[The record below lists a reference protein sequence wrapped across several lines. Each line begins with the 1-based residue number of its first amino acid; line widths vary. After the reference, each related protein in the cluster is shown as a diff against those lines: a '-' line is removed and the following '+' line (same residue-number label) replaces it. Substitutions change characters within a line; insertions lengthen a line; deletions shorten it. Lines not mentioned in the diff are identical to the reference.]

1 MKLPHAVIF
10 DIDGTLAWSKQAV
23 TPEMGTH
30 LAHLLEFTKVG
41 IMSGAGFLQYQN
53 QVLTALPTNA
63 KLGNLFLFPTN
74 ASQCWKWN
82 SGAWEALY
90 NLSFTDTEREL
101 VISTLTEGLR
111 VTELDTISPLWG
123 AQIEDRGAQITFS
136 ALGQQAPLEE
146 KKKWDPDHAKRAPL
160 VAYLRERLPDF
171 SFGSNATTSIDITR
185 KGITKAY
192 GVEQFARM
200 LTCTPSD
207 MLYIGDALFEG
218 GNDAVVVP
226 TGIEVFQVENPDQT
240 ATRIEELCA
249 EYSAV

>member
-1 MKLPHAVIF
+1 MKLPTAVIF

-53 QVLTALPTNA
+53 QVLTALPTNT

-82 SGAWEALY
+82 GDIWEAHY
-90 NLSFTDTEREL
+90 NLSFTDEERSL
-101 VISTLTEGLR
+101 VMKALDNGLHA
-111 VTELDTISPLWG
+111 TGLNTISPLWG
-123 AQIEDRGAQITFS
+123 PQIEDRGAQVTFS
-136 ALGQQAPLEE
+136 ALGQLAPLEE
-146 KKKWDPDHAKRAPL
+146 KKKWDPDHTKRAPL
-160 VAYLRERLPDF
+160 VAYLREHLPDF

-192 GVEQFARM
+192 GVEQFARI
-200 LTCTPSD
+200 LTCAPSD

-226 TGIEVFQVENPDQT
+226 TGVNVFQVENPDQT